1 MTFIVVYSQDSGFLF
16 YTCFNTIKN
25 CSAHQEDGTAESLIL
40 LQRQGNGNTE
50 LTVLIH
56 MKNNGEL
63 GKKKLEQHKTQTKN
77 PMSVLLHKLLKKGEW
92 QDNS

>member
-1 MTFIVVYSQDSGFLF
+1 MTFIVGYSQDSGFLF

-25 CSAHQEDGTAESLIL
+25 CSAHQEDGTAESLTL

-56 MKNNGEL
+56 MKNNGKL
-63 GKKKLEQHKTQTKN
+63 GKKTRTTQNTN
-77 PMSVLLHKLLKKGEW
+77 KK
-92 QDNS
+92 SHVSSTS